1 MAWYDEPGDYQTDT
15 SYGGTYD
22 PSGGDIQQ
30 IQLPGQGS
38 RMPWETEFTPNSWIY
53 SKQAEA
59 WNQAEKILRDKN
71 VKRLQEL
78 ENLQKLLG
86 YYEGSGDFV
95 TQWLI
100 GNSMKQIRSRM
111 EDTDKAIGM
120 GQLRMQQARRTAEGE
135 TYRNDVSEYEQRV
148 SDWQKEE
155 DRRDWRS
162 KSNPSLGPQRP
173 IDEREK
179 PELPA
184 GWSDERLAQRER
196 WLGMANRP
204 LRTDEQKNTE
214 YPDLEIP
221 EWMEGFMADTETGL
235 APLSARADLDAE
247 EMGGLQSYMGYVK
260 ADRPQFYSE
269 DYVQKMQ
276 NLPNWWE
283 KYTKESQKLFP
294 TSGKARTTSWSTAR
308 Q

>member
-1 MAWYDEPGDYQTDT
+1 MAWYDEPGDFQTDT

-22 PSGGDIQQ
+22 PSGGDIYNV
-30 IQLPGQGS
+30 QLPGRGT
-38 RMPWETEFTPNSWIY
+38 RMPWETEFTPSTWLY
-53 SKQAEA
+53 SREAER
-59 WNQAEKILRDKN
+59 WNQAERVLRDN
-71 VKRLQEL
+71 NAKRQREL
-78 ENLQKLLG
+78 ENLQNLLG

-100 GNSMKQIRSRM
+100 GNSMKQIRARM
-111 EDTDKAIGM
+111 EDSDKAIGM
-120 GQLRMQQARRTAEGE
+120 GQMAMIRARNRVEGE
-135 TYRNDVSEYEQRV
+135 EGQGWNTLSGQ
-148 SDWQKEE
+148 
-155 DRRDWRS
+155 
-162 KSNPSLGPQRP
+162 SNEGA
-173 IDEREK
+173 I
-179 PELPA
+179 
-184 GWSDERLAQRER
+184 GTRLDQYER
-196 WLGMANRP
+196 WQDMANRP

-214 YPDLEIP
+214 YPGLEIP
-221 EWMEGFMADTETGL
+221 DWMEGFMADTETGL

-276 NLPNWWE
+276 GLPNWWE